1 MPFQRRG
8 HAKPQASRSIK
19 RLVAARLR
27 FRASV
32 LDSLQL
38 FPFHYNAVMPTDL
51 PPIYL
56 DHNSTTPPLA
66 EVLSAMAECQ
76 QSAYANPESQHQLG
90 RRARQV
96 LEEAREGIA
105 NLLGAE
111 MGGRR
116 PDRLIF
122 TSGGTE
128 ANNLALFG
136 LSGSTPGLIVLS
148 AIEHPSIARPAE
160 ALSRRG
166 WQVKRIGSS
175 ASGVVSVEQF
185 AALLADADST
195 DGRPRLASIMLAN
208 NETGVLQPVGRFAAL
223 ARSAGVPLHTDAA
236 QAVGKVPVDFR
247 RQGVSALSTAAHK
260 FHGPRGI
267 GALLLRGDVP
277 LEPLHWGGFH
287 QDGLRP
293 GTECVALAVGMHVA
307 LASFQREQSAR
318 CERIARLRD
327 RFEATIRDGWPTVVI
342 HGAGNGAIDVATA
355 ARLPGTSNIS
365 FPGLD
370 RQALLMALDMA
381 GVACST
387 GSACASG
394 SREPS
399 PTLLAMGLPDALV
412 QSSLRFSLG
421 ATTSEA
427 EIDDAAARVLDVLRA
442 SAARR

>member
-1 MPFQRRG
+1 MTPR
-8 HAKPQASRSIK
+8 P
-19 RLVAARLR
+19 
-27 FRASV
+27 
-32 LDSLQL
+32 
-38 FPFHYNAVMPTDL
+38 

-56 DHNSTTPPLA
+56 DHNSTTPPLP
-66 EVLSAMAECQ
+66 EVLAAMAECQ
-76 QSAYANPESQHQLG
+76 QSVYANPESQHQLG

-105 NLLGAE
+105 RLLGAE
-111 MGGRR
+111 MGGRP

-128 ANNLALFG
+128 ANNLAIFG
-136 LSGSTPGLIVLS
+136 LAGSAPGTIVLS
-148 AIEHPSIARPAE
+148 AIEHPSVARPAE
-160 ALSRRG
+160 ALARRG
-166 WQVKRIGSS
+166 WRIKRIG
-175 ASGVVSVEQF
+175 ATAMGVVSIEQF
-185 AALLADADST
+185 GAMLAESDST
-195 DGRPRLASIMLAN
+195 GDSPRLTSVMLAN
-208 NETGVLQPVGRFAAL
+208 NETGVRQPVEQFAEL
-223 ARSAGVPLHTDAA
+223 ARAAGVPLHTDAA
-236 QAVGKVPVDFR
+236 QAVGKLPVDFR
-247 RQGVSALSTAAHK
+247 RLDVAALSCAAHK

-267 GALLLRGDVP
+267 GALLLRGDMP
-277 LEPLHWGGFH
+277 LEPQLWGGFH
-287 QDGLRP
+287 QEGLRP

-327 RFEATIRDGWPTVVI
+327 RFEAAIRGGWPDIVV
-342 HGAGNGAIDVATA
+342 HGQSAE
-355 ARLPGTSNIS
+355 RLPNTSNLS

-370 RQALLMALDMA
+370 RQALVMALDMA

-421 ATTSEA
+421 ATTTDA
-427 EIDDAAARVLDVLRA
+427 EIDDAAGRILEVLRT
-442 SAARR
+442 SVARQ